1 MVDTGTSKHHTS
13 VLVWSSSSHSTTTV
27 TPCGE
32 PSKHISHKD
41 QAISISADA
50 YPWRVGGHGQHSRV
64 HVLLARDNGAGD
76 AAAKRGAAVGVRERE
91 HDLGGSEEG
100 VDRAG
105 QRSSNLSY
113 TNEEI

>member
-1 MVDTGTSKHHTS
+1 MDTGTSKHHTS

-41 QAISISADA
+41 QAISISAEA
-50 YPWRVGGHGQHSRV
+50 YPRRIGGHGQHSRV
-64 HVLLARDNGAGD
+64 HILLARNNRADD
-76 AAAKRGAAVGVRERE
+76 TAAKRRAAIGRRQRE
-91 HDLGGSEEG
+91 HDLGRSEEG

-105 QRSSNLSY
+105 QGGGNFG
-113 TNEEI
+113 